1 MSVEPTPVNEDAA
14 DSFKSSLPSHAALNP
29 GVQRRE
35 VFAWAMYDFANSG
48 YTTVVL
54 TAVFAAYFVS
64 GVANNAPWATFAW
77 TAALSVSYA
86 LVMLAGPL
94 VGAYADAHAAKKRM
108 LLFATLM
115 CVGATA
121 ALAWTAPGMVAW
133 AIVFVAI
140 SNFAYAIGENLSA
153 AFLPELARPESLG
166 KVSGWGWSLGYFG
179 GLLALAVSLAWV
191 MTAASRGST
200 TGEAVPGTM
209 LITAAIFALSVI
221 PTFAWVRER
230 ARPVARA
237 IDPGT
242 AWRRLSDTLH
252 HARGYRDLMRV
263 FACGVCYQAGV
274 ATVIALAAIYAEQVM
289 GFKTQETIMLILVVN
304 LTAAVGAFGFGYA
317 QDRIGKVGA
326 LRITLFGWIAMVAVS
341 YLGTSQWMFWVAANL
356 AGLCMGSSQSA
367 GRALVA
373 YLSPQGRSA
382 EFFGLWGV
390 AIRLAAILGPLTYG
404 AVTWITGGNH
414 RLAILLTGGF
424 FVLALIVLSRVDE
437 SRGRRQV
444 APSGSESK

>member
-1 MSVEPTPVNEDAA
+1 
-14 DSFKSSLPSHAALNP
+14 
-29 GVQRRE
+29 
-35 VFAWAMYDFANSG
+35 MYDFANSG

-64 GVANNAPWATFAW
+64 GVAGNAPWATFAW

-86 LVMLAGPL
+86 LVMLAGPI
-94 VGAYADAHAAKKRM
+94 VGAWADAHAAKKK
-108 LLFATLM
+108 LLFATTVL
-115 CVGATA
+115 CVAATA

-133 AIVFVAI
+133 AIAFIIV
-140 SNFAYAIGENLSA
+140 SNFAYAVGENLCA
-153 AFLPELARPESLG
+153 AFLPELARPEALG

-191 MTAASRGST
+191 MSAGARGST
-200 TGEAVPGTM
+200 TAQAVPGTM
-209 LITAAIFALSVI
+209 IITAAIFALAVI
-221 PTFAWVRER
+221 PTFAWLRER
-230 ARPVARA
+230 GTPSANR
-237 IDPGT
+237 IDAAS
-242 AWRRLSDTLH
+242 AWSRLRETFT
-252 HARGYRDLMRV
+252 HARQYRDLLLV

-289 GFKTQETIMLILVVN
+289 GFKTQETILLILVVN
-304 LTAAVGAFGFGYA
+304 ITAAIGAFGFGYA
-317 QDRIGKVGA
+317 QDRIGKGGA
-326 LRITLFGWIAMVAVS
+326 LRITLFGWLAMVTVS

-373 YLSPQGRSA
+373 FLSPEGRSA

-404 AVTWITGGNH
+404 VVTWITGGNH

-424 FVLALIVLSRVDE
+424 FVLAIVVLSRVDE
-437 SRGRRQV
+437 ARGRRQV
-444 APSGSESK
+444 APSGSGS